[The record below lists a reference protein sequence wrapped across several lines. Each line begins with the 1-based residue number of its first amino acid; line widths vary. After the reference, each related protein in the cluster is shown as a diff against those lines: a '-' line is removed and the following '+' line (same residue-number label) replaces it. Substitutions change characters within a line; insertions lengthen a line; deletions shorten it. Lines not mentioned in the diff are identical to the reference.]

1 MAGGSDEDNP
11 VGINVVA
18 MVDIIF
24 CLCIFFMCSFRFKQL
39 EGKFESWLP
48 KNKGNQGAMSDSV
61 IKEIRIAMFWDKAN
75 SKVKRVYGHRQVD
88 DDDELEVLIRG
99 AHEDFVKMN
108 SPDVPVIIDGE
119 STVPWEA
126 VVNVVNI
133 AKKLG
138 IDKIEFALGAAE
150 KPTGG

>member
-11 VGINVVA
+11 VGLNVVA

-48 KNKGNQGAMSDSV
+48 KDKGSQGTPSDV
-61 IKEIRIAMFWDKAN
+61 IQEIRIAMFFDKGTQR
-75 SKVKRVYGHRQVD
+75 VKRMYGHRQVD
-88 DDDELEVLIRG
+88 DDGELEVLIRG
-99 AHEDFVKMN
+99 AHDDFVRMN
-108 SPDVPVIIDGE
+108 KPDVPVIIDGE
-119 STVPWEA
+119 ATVPWEA

-133 AKKLG
+133 AKRLS
-138 IDKIEFALGAAE
+138 IDKIEFALGAAD
-150 KPTGG
+150 KAAPQ